1 MYFETAEGLKT
12 YINRIIVEP
21 DEQLMILAG
30 YKSADE
36 VSEVMEFLNEKGI
49 NFFGGI
55 YPGLLTG
62 KNNKPYGFIV
72 ERFNPVF
79 SSLVLPHMMRF
90 NKDPATMKGYTALV
104 LVDGLSPH
112 MKALIDTLFKKMGTY
127 VNYLGGGA
135 GFYDLNQRPCIFD
148 NKGIYQDVLYVC
160 VIPSP
165 CFSGVKHGW
174 RKLMG
179 PFSVDR
185 SIDNV
190 LISLDGDNAFEV
202 YKEVIEAEE
211 HITLFKEDFFAI
223 AKDHPFGIVQE
234 DGSIIVRDPIG
245 LNDNYEII
253 CVADIPVDS
262 QVYVLKG
269 DVDSLLSSSL
279 EITEYCTENAPD
291 YHFPLLFNCI
301 SRAMFMEDKFE
312 EELANIQNK
321 LKPIVQGALSI
332 GEIASKSNGE
342 IVIHN
347 KSTVLGLIGK

>member
-1 MYFETAEGLKT
+1 MYFETAEELKT
-12 YINRIIVEP
+12 YLNRLIVEP
-21 DEQLMILAG
+21 EEQMMILAG
-30 YKSADE
+30 YKSADDVNE
-36 VSEVMEFLNEKGI
+36 VREFLNEKGI
-49 NFFGGI
+49 KFFGGI

-62 KNNKPYGFIV
+62 NENKDHGFIA
-72 ERFNPVF
+72 ERFQPVF
-79 SSLVLPHMMRF
+79 SSIVLPHMMIF
-90 NKDPATMKGYTALV
+90 KDDPVSLEGYTALV

-112 MKALIDTLFKKMGTY
+112 MKALIDTLFDKMGAH
-127 VNYLGGGA
+127 VSYLGGGA
-135 GFYDLNQRPCIFD
+135 GFYDLKQRPCIFD

-165 CFSGVKHGW
+165 CFSGVRHGW
-174 RKLMG
+174 KKLMG

-211 HITLFKEDFFAI
+211 HMTLFREDFFSI
-223 AKDHPFGIVQE
+223 AKDHPFGIVQD
-234 DGSIIVRDPIG
+234 DGSIIVRDPIC
-245 LNDNYEII
+245 LNDDYEIV

-262 QVYVLKG
+262 EVFVLKG

-279 EITEYCTENAPD
+279 EIAELCTERAPD
-291 YHFPLLFNCI
+291 HHMPLLFNCI

-312 EELANIQNK
+312 EELSNIQAK

-332 GEIASKSNGE
+332 GEIASKRNGD

-347 KSTVLGLIGK
+347 KSTVLGLVAK